1 MYSISIQMIFLN
13 YNNIYAQVLVVLARN
28 GRRFPGKGLLK
39 RNIKRRRYII
49 YISTNQIWNR
59 ISAQRNTLAEN
70 SNLINQDLMT
80 RMTNNNNNTL
90 LDRISQITIPQETN
104 NTFEDNF
111 FNGTSFADNNDRQ
124 DPLLCS
130 FECCITIDAFS
141 GAYEKRSCKC
151 PMFYGLAF
159 QQFIFKIYALLLRE
173 AAAQKYRD
181 LEKEEWSKLL
191 KI

>member
-1 MYSISIQMIFLN
+1 MYAKRYIHSISIQMIFLN

-39 RNIKRRRYII
+39 RNIKRRRYMI

-70 SNLINQDLMT
+70 ANLINQDLMT

-130 FECCITIDAFS
+130 FE
-141 GAYEKRSCKC
+141 
-151 PMFYGLAF
+151 
-159 QQFIFKIYALLLRE
+159 
-173 AAAQKYRD
+173 
-181 LEKEEWSKLL
+181 
-191 KI
+191 